1 MPSLPRLAAACLFA
15 VTCVAPAAASA
26 ETVIVFAAGA
36 VKAAVEALIPL
47 YTRAGA
53 DAIAAKYDTVG
64 ALRDR
69 ALAGEAVHV
78 VLLSTPA
85 LASLAE
91 KGKLVAGARV
101 EIGRTGVGLAGAKTS
116 TVRVATPADFI
127 AVLKSAKAIGYAD
140 PARGA
145 TAGTHFAK
153 VLGELGLAEPLKDRL
168 KVYPFG
174 VETITAVAKG
184 ELDLGISQATEIV
197 AHPDEVAFLGLFPDP
212 YQIWTPYAAGLA
224 SDTPAARR
232 FLALL
237 ATPQAKAAF
246 ARVGFDIAN

>member
-1 MPSLPRLAAACLFA
+1 MPSLPRVAAACLFA
-15 VTCVAPAAASA
+15 FACALPTSASA

-36 VKAAVEALIPL
+36 VKAAVETLIPL
-47 YTRAGA
+47 YTREGS
-53 DAIAAKYDTVG
+53 DTVAAKYDTVG

-78 VLLSTPA
+78 VLLSVPA

-101 EIGRTGVGLAGAKTS
+101 AIGRTGVGLAGARTN
-116 TVRVATPADFI
+116 TVRVTTPADFI

-212 YQIWTPYAAGLA
+212 YQIWTPYAADLA
-224 SDTPAARR
+224 TDAPAARR

-246 ARVGFDIAN
+246 ARIGFDVGN

>member
-1 MPSLPRLAAACLFA
+1 MGFATAQPR
-15 VTCVAPAAASA
+15 A

-36 VKAAVEALIPL
+36 VKAAVEELIPL
-47 YTRAGA
+47 HAREST
-53 DAIAAKYDTVG
+53 DTIAAKYDTVG

-85 LASLAE
+85 LASLAD
-91 KGKLVAGARV
+91 KGRLVAGMQVA
-101 EIGRTGVGLAGAKTS
+101 IGRTGVGLAGPKGS
-116 TVRVATPADFI
+116 TARVTTPAEFVAT
-127 AVLKSAKAIGYAD
+127 LRSAKAIGYAD

-174 VETITAVAKG
+174 VETIAAVAKG

-212 YQIWTPYAAGLA
+212 YQIWTPYAAALA
-224 SDTPAARR
+224 TDTPAARR

-237 ATPQAKAAF
+237 ATPPAKAAF
-246 ARVGFDIAN
+246 ARIGFDVGK